1 MADNFDFLKRREAPT
16 PLDRDN
22 LDAVG
27 YAQPGPYLGRCW
39 VKRVRRAWRNS
50 EKEVM
55 LALTRILKIKRPGE
69 QSSEAAVPN
78 IIKTDTTMFGG
89 SGHATHDNSREEKP
103 VVIV

>member
-1 MADNFDFLKRREAPT
+1 
-16 PLDRDN
+16 
-22 LDAVG
+22 
-27 YAQPGPYLGRCW
+27 
-39 VKRVRRAWRNS
+39 
-50 EKEVM
+50 M